1 MSHPEHTVKSRVAA
15 ISILASAVMAAAK
28 FVVGIAIGS
37 LALISE
43 ALHSSVDLVATVITW
58 LVVRVSGKPADKE
71 HHYGHGKLES
81 LSALGVIAML
91 YVLAGG
97 ILVESWSR
105 LREGAI
111 PPTLSAIPFIV
122 LLIDIGVNFWR
133 ARALHRTA
141 RDTKSQ
147 ALAADA
153 LHFASDVLGSLA
165 VIAGLALS
173 GLGYAW
179 GDAAAAIG
187 VAVVISLLGLRLARS
202 TVETLLDRAPEGVSE
217 KAAAAIKAVPGVVG
231 VERLRVR
238 MVGPTHFIDAIVQ
251 VPRTFPIDRVDE
263 IKRKA
268 QAAVTRALDDADLT
282 FTAVP
287 VARDNESVRERIMVI
302 ARNSGLAV
310 HHVTVH
316 DLGGKLTVS
325 IDLEVDGGMELT
337 AAHDIAQD
345 LERNIRDEFGED
357 VEVDTHIEPLEPELP
372 HGVDAAPDRVETI
385 RTALTRFAADSAIHD
400 IHSVRVRD
408 TDAGEIVNFHCH
420 AAPSMSVIE
429 VHENVDE
436 IERALR
442 RAFPAVKRVI
452 SHAEPP
458 DAQSNP
464 ANAGRVL
471 VSDSPRRCVARVIR
485 RWTRFIFIN
494 ESLTLDRPRK
504 LDSNRC
510 DSEVAGGS
518 AELGAEDFAI
528 SFPWGLKAWRAHTRR
543 ARASNPIRSRD
554 WRSRSRNRPIIGS

>member
-1 MSHPEHTVKSRVAA
+1 MSAHKHNVKSRVAA
-15 ISILASAVMAAAK
+15 ISIFASAAMAAAK
-28 FVVGIAIGS
+28 FVVGVAIGS

-43 ALHSSVDLVATVITW
+43 ALHSSVDLVATIVTW
-58 LVVRVSGKPADKE
+58 MVVRVSDQPADEE
-71 HHYGHGKLES
+71 HHYGHGKFES

-97 ILVESWSR
+97 ILVEAYGR
-105 LREGAI
+105 LREGA
-111 PPTLSAIPFIV
+111 PRRRCRRSRSPCW
-122 LLIDIGVNFWR
+122 LLDIAVNLWR
-133 ARALHRTA
+133 ARALHRAA

-153 LHFASDVLGSLA
+153 LHFASDVLGSVA
-165 VIAGLALS
+165 VIIGLALS

-187 VAVVISLLGLRLARS
+187 VAVMISALGLRLARS

-217 KAAAAIKAVPGVVG
+217 TAEAAIRAVPGVVD

-251 VPRTFPIDRVDE
+251 VPRTFPIDRIDE

-268 QAAVTRALDDADLT
+268 QQAVSRALDDADLT

-287 VARDNESVRERIMVI
+287 VARNNESVRERIMVI

-325 IDLEVDGGMELT
+325 IDLEVDGDMALA

-345 LERNIRDEFGED
+345 LERNIREEFGED

-372 HGVDAAPDRVETI
+372 LGSDAAPDRIETI
-385 RTALTRFAADSAIHD
+385 RTALSGFAADGAIHD
-400 IHSVRVRD
+400 IHNVRVRD
-408 TDAGEIVNFHCH
+408 TDAGEIVNFHCR
-420 AAPSMSVIE
+420 AAPSMSVIK
-429 VHENVDE
+429 VHENVDA

-442 RAFPAVKRVI
+442 RAFPTVKRVI

-458 DAQSNP
+458 GAQ
-464 ANAGRVL
+464 
-471 VSDSPRRCVARVIR
+471 
-485 RWTRFIFIN
+485 
-494 ESLTLDRPRK
+494 
-504 LDSNRC
+504 
-510 DSEVAGGS
+510 
-518 AELGAEDFAI
+518 
-528 SFPWGLKAWRAHTRR
+528 
-543 ARASNPIRSRD
+543 
-554 WRSRSRNRPIIGS
+554 

>member
-1 MSHPEHTVKSRVAA
+1 MSHPDHSVKSRVAA
-15 ISILASAVMAAAK
+15 ISIFASAGMAAAK
-28 FVVGIAIGS
+28 FAVGIAIGS

-43 ALHSSVDLVATVITW
+43 ALHSSVDVVATVITW
-58 LVVRVSGKPADKE
+58 LVVRVSDRPADDE
-71 HHYGHGKLES
+71 HHYGHGKFES

-97 ILVESWSR
+97 ILVESYSR
-105 LREGAI
+105 LREGAP
-111 PPTLSAIPFIV
+111 PPTLSAIPFVV
-122 LLIDIGVNFWR
+122 LLIDIAVNFWR

-141 RDTKSQ
+141 RATKSQ

-153 LHFASDVLGSLA
+153 LHFASDVLGSIA

-187 VAVVISLLGLRLARS
+187 VAVMIAMLGLRLARS
-202 TVETLLDRAPEGVSE
+202 TVETLLDRAPQGASE
-217 KAAAAIKAVPGVVG
+217 KAIAAISAVPGVVD

-238 MVGPTHFIDAIVQ
+238 MVGSTHFVEAIVQ
-251 VPRTFPIDRVDE
+251 VPRTYPIDRVDD

-268 QAAVTRALDDADLT
+268 QDAVSNVLDDADLT

-287 VARDNESVRERIMVI
+287 VARDNESIRERIMVI
-302 ARNSGLAV
+302 ARNSGLAI

-325 IDLEVDGGMELT
+325 IDLEVDGDMALT
-337 AAHDIAQD
+337 AAHDIAQE

-372 HGVDAAPDRVETI
+372 LGTDAAPDRVEI
-385 RTALTRFAADSAIHD
+385 IKRALSRFAADGAIHD

-408 TDAGEIVNFHCH
+408 TEAGEIVNFHCR
-420 AAPSMSVIE
+420 AAPSMSVIK

-442 RAFPAVKRVI
+442 RAFPTVKRVI

-458 DAQSNP
+458 DA
-464 ANAGRVL
+464 
-471 VSDSPRRCVARVIR
+471 
-485 RWTRFIFIN
+485 
-494 ESLTLDRPRK
+494 
-504 LDSNRC
+504 
-510 DSEVAGGS
+510 
-518 AELGAEDFAI
+518 
-528 SFPWGLKAWRAHTRR
+528 
-543 ARASNPIRSRD
+543 
-554 WRSRSRNRPIIGS
+554 

>member
-1 MSHPEHTVKSRVAA
+1 MSHPEHTAKSRVAA
-15 ISILASAVMAAAK
+15 ISILASAAMAAAK

-43 ALHSSVDLVATVITW
+43 ALHSSVDMVATVLTW
-58 LVVRVSGKPADKE
+58 MVVRVSGRPADAQ
-71 HHYGHGKLES
+71 HHYGHGKIES

-105 LREGAI
+105 LREGAP
-111 PPTLSAIPFIV
+111 PPTLSAIPFVV
-122 LLIDIGVNFWR
+122 LLIDIAVNFWR

-153 LHFASDVLGSLA
+153 LHFASDVLGSVA
-165 VIAGLALS
+165 VIIGLALS

-179 GDAAAAIG
+179 GDAAAAIA

-202 TVETLLDRAPEGVSE
+202 TVETLLDRAPDGVSE
-217 KAAAAIKAVPGVVG
+217 TAAAAIRAVPGVVD

-251 VPRTFPIDRVDE
+251 VPRTYPIDRIDE

-268 QAAVTRALDDADLT
+268 QDAVTKALDDADLT

-325 IDLEVDGGMELT
+325 IDLEVDGEMELT
-337 AAHDIAQD
+337 AAHDIAQQ

-372 HGVDAAPDRVETI
+372 LGVDAAPDRVETI
-385 RTALTRFAADSAIHD
+385 KTALARFAADSAIHD
-400 IHSVRVRD
+400 IHSVRVRN
-408 TDAGEIVNFHCH
+408 TDAGEIVNFHCY

-458 DAQSNP
+458 DAQ
-464 ANAGRVL
+464 
-471 VSDSPRRCVARVIR
+471 
-485 RWTRFIFIN
+485 
-494 ESLTLDRPRK
+494 
-504 LDSNRC
+504 
-510 DSEVAGGS
+510 
-518 AELGAEDFAI
+518 
-528 SFPWGLKAWRAHTRR
+528 
-543 ARASNPIRSRD
+543 
-554 WRSRSRNRPIIGS
+554 

>member
-1 MSHPEHTVKSRVAA
+1 MSHSEHSAKSRVAA
-15 ISILASAVMAAAK
+15 ISIVASAAMAAAK
-28 FVVGIAIGS
+28 FLVGIAIGS

-43 ALHSSVDLVATVITW
+43 ALHSSVDLVATVVTW
-58 LVVRVSGKPADKE
+58 MVVRVSGKPADDE
-71 HHYGHGKLES
+71 HHYGHGKFES

-105 LREGAI
+105 LREGAA

-122 LLIDIGVNFWR
+122 LLVDIAVNFWR

-141 RDTKSQ
+141 RATRSQ

-165 VIAGLALS
+165 VIIGLALS

-217 KAAAAIKAVPGVVG
+217 KAIAAIRAVPGVVDI
-231 VERLRVR
+231 ERLRVR

-251 VPRTFPIDRVDE
+251 VPRTYPIDRIDE

-268 QAAVTRALDDADLT
+268 QAAVTRAFDDADLT

-316 DLGGKLTVS
+316 DLGGKLTVG

-337 AAHDIAQD
+337 AAHDIAQE

-372 HGVDAAPDRVETI
+372 HGVDAAPDRVDTI
-385 RTALTRFAADSAIHD
+385 RTALARFAADSAIHD

-458 DAQSNP
+458 DAQ
-464 ANAGRVL
+464 
-471 VSDSPRRCVARVIR
+471 
-485 RWTRFIFIN
+485 
-494 ESLTLDRPRK
+494 
-504 LDSNRC
+504 
-510 DSEVAGGS
+510 
-518 AELGAEDFAI
+518 
-528 SFPWGLKAWRAHTRR
+528 
-543 ARASNPIRSRD
+543 
-554 WRSRSRNRPIIGS
+554 